1 MVKHYSRTS
10 PLGGTPRRGQHFRI
24 GFSDLEPIWNAEDE
38 KYKVFCRSIHVS
50 KATLY
55 IGYVQLFFSFMF
67 SMFFAYHYVK
77 VCFILGYYLN
87 VKSPDI

>member
-1 MVKHYSRTS
+1 MVKHIRTS
-10 PLGGTPRRGQHFRI
+10 PLGGPGRGQHFRI

-55 IGYVQLFFSFMF
+55 IGYVQLVVSFMF
-67 SMFFAYHYVK
+67 SMFFAYHYIM
-77 VCFILGYYLN
+77 VCEEFKMN
-87 VKSPDI
+87 FH